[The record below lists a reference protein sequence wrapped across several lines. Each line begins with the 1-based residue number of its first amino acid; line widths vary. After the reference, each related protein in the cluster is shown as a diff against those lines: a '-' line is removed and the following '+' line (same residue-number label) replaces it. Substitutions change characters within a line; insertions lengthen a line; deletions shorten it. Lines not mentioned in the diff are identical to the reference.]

1 MLGIGRRPAVSE
13 HQELV
18 PRSERLVNHVGRAL
32 NRLDVRTVGNR
43 GHVRRD
49 LQKQLR
55 EFWSHGATTSITLLK
70 FPSARAPTSVS
81 STRGRYPPRP
91 LLVYRHG
98 AAGTAGERRARG
110 GVRGGRERELGDDIV
125 KLGNR
130 LAAVDTDSELRAA
143 VESLRI
149 PAAECP
155 DLVDHPALATSSG
168 WWLAIGGQP
177 IVRTGGDVTEPLRF
191 VDALVEQQLNVIE

>member
-70 FPSARAPTSVS
+70 FPCPCPNLRLVYPRTVSAATAHSLSAR
-81 STRGRYPPRP
+81 RF
-91 LLVYRHG
+91 RHRRR
-98 AAGTAGERRARG
+98 AAGAWRRPRRARK
-110 GVRGGRERELGDDIV
+110 RTRRRYREAG
-125 KLGNR
+125 K
-130 LAAVDTDSELRAA
+130 S
-143 VESLRI
+143 
-149 PAAECP
+149 
-155 DLVDHPALATSSG
+155 
-168 WWLAIGGQP
+168 
-177 IVRTGGDVTEPLRF
+177 
-191 VDALVEQQLNVIE
+191 